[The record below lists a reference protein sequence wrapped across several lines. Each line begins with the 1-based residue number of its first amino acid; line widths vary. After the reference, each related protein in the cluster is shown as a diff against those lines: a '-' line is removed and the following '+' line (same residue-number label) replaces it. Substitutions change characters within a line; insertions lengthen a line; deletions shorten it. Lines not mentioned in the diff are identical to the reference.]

1 MPTNKWCGGI
11 SVWRLQDTTFLNR
24 MNRLEGT
31 SGHDRSLTQENPR
44 MDVDRIRHV
53 LNSLMILSFLIF
65 GGLAAIILIA
75 DVELTSPAVALPF
88 AFLFI
93 SLTTLITTG
102 QINDRPRLV
111 KKYLRD
117 WLIICA
123 FAILVSALVITFA

>member
-1 MPTNKWCGGI
+1 
-11 SVWRLQDTTFLNR
+11 
-24 MNRLEGT
+24 
-31 SGHDRSLTQENPR
+31 

-65 GGLAAIILIA
+65 GGLVAIILVT

-117 WLIICA
+117 WLIICT
-123 FAILVSALVITFA
+123 FGILISALVITFA